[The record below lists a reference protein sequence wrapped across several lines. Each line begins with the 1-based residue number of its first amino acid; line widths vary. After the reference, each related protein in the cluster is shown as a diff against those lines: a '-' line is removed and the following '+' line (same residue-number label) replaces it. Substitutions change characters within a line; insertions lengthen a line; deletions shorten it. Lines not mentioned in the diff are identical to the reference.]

1 MQLDERKL
9 GEVKKKKHSQDY
21 KETHNFFNSVPLE
34 CLPASRGTRC
44 FKKETK
50 STEAR
55 DAGERNRNKP
65 GKAPFYKK
73 GVPRAPKNF

>member
-34 CLPASRGTRC
+34 CLSC
-44 FKKETK
+44 FK
-50 STEAR
+50 
-55 DAGERNRNKP
+55 GYVLFQERN
-65 GKAPFYKK
+65 
-73 GVPRAPKNF
+73 

>member
-34 CLPASRGTRC
+34 CLSG
-44 FKKETK
+44 FKGY
-50 STEAR
+50 ALFQ
-55 DAGERNRNKP
+55 ERN
-65 GKAPFYKK
+65 
-73 GVPRAPKNF
+73 

>member
-9 GEVKKKKHSQDY
+9 GEVKKRSTRKAIKN
-21 KETHNFFNSVPLE
+21 THNFFNSVPLE

-50 STEAR
+50 STVYFFFSSFF
-55 DAGERNRNKP
+55 NS
-65 GKAPFYKK
+65 
-73 GVPRAPKNF
+73 

>member
-1 MQLDERKL
+1 MQL

-50 STEAR
+50 STVYFFFSSFF
-55 DAGERNRNKP
+55 NS
-65 GKAPFYKK
+65 
-73 GVPRAPKNF
+73 

>member
-9 GEVKKKKHSQDY
+9 GEVKKKTHSQDY

-50 STEAR
+50 STVYFFFSSFF
-55 DAGERNRNKP
+55 NS
-65 GKAPFYKK
+65 
-73 GVPRAPKNF
+73 

>member
-9 GEVKKKKHSQDY
+9 GEVKKRSTRKAI
-21 KETHNFFNSVPLE
+21 THNFFNSVPLE

-50 STEAR
+50 STVYFFFSSFF
-55 DAGERNRNKP
+55 NS
-65 GKAPFYKK
+65 
-73 GVPRAPKNF
+73 